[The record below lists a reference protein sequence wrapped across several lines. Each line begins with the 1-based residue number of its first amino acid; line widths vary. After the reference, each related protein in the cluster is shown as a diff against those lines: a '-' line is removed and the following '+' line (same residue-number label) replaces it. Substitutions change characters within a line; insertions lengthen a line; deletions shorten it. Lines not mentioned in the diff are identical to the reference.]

1 MVDIR
6 YIFEIFISSIIVGTY
21 FIYCGKKFFNTS
33 LSRTIYNIL
42 LILFL
47 IVFVFI
53 NYLFLDNMVKMMTLY
68 IVVLFV
74 YKLVFKKN
82 VAQCAIASLVSYLLL
97 ALGETIFLF
106 VLSLLH
112 YMNVISSIDA
122 FTGTILANY
131 FICLFG
137 LIILLF
143 IRMPVAATIAR
154 VKENNKFTLIF
165 TFSIVLTAICA
176 LFYKMQIL
184 NWKYDDML
192 FLNIVL
198 VISMIY
204 IGIVIIKQHLEK
216 SKISDDYEKYLE
228 YSKQNETLVEQY
240 SMSQHENKN
249 ELIIIRSMVH
259 KSNTKLLE
267 YLDEIIEAKDNIK
280 DAWIRYLRYIPFG
293 GLKGIFH
300 NKVSVMKEEG
310 INVFL
315 SISKDVT
322 KSCLKDLNMKENN
335 QLSKII
341 GVFLDNA
348 REAAL
353 SSSEKEVSICVYMED
368 AVVVFEISNTYSSIV
383 DIERMYVSGFS
394 SKGKKRG
401 YGLALVK
408 TFVEE
413 GSIFENIT
421 DVKDEYFV
429 QILKVKK

>member
-1 MVDIR
+1 MSIADMVEFLIGG
-6 YIFEIFISSIIVGTY
+6 IFIAIFFVYS
-21 FIYCGKKFFNTS
+21 GKVLLHTKFQNE
-33 LSRTIYNIL
+33 LKNIL
-42 LILFL
+42 IVLILILF
-47 IVFVFI
+47 VVI
-53 NYLFLDNMVKMMTLY
+53 NYLFLDNVVKMMTLY

-74 YKLVFKKN
+74 YKLIFKKN
-82 VAQCAIASLVSYLLL
+82 VTQCAIASLIAYLIL
-97 ALGETIFLF
+97 ALGEIAF
-106 VLSLLH
+106 VIALSILREL
-112 YMNVISSIDA
+112 NLISNMAI
-122 FTGTILANY
+122 FTGSALANY
-131 FICLFG
+131 CICLFS
-137 LIILLF
+137 LLLLQP
-143 IRMPVAATIAR
+143 IKRICAKAISK
-154 VKENNKFTLIF
+154 VKENNKFILIF
-165 TFSIVLTAICA
+165 TFSIVLTAICSV
-176 LFYKMQIL
+176 FYKMQIL

-198 VISMIY
+198 IISMIY
-204 IGIVIIKQHLEK
+204 IGVVIIKQHLEK

-267 YLDEIIEAKDNIK
+267 YLDEIIQAKDNIK

-348 REAAL
+348 REASL
-353 SSSEKEVSICVYMED
+353 SSSEKEVSVCVYMED
-368 AVVVFEISNTYSSIV
+368 EVVVFEISNTYSNIV
-383 DIERMYVSGFS
+383 DIEKMYVSGFS

-408 TFVEE
+408 TLVDEA
-413 GSIFENIT
+413 SIFENIT